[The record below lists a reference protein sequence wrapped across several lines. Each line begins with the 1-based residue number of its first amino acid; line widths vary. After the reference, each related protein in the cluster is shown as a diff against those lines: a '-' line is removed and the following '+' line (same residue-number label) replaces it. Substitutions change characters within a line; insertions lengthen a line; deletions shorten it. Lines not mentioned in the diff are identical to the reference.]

1 MIVGFGS
8 LEPVQHKVMRNSSK
22 LLAALQPA
30 PTLDT
35 TTYLR
40 DGERIVS
47 QFGPYFATSQ
57 RILVV
62 LKKAAGTDVDEL
74 PYAQLESIDEVSVP
88 NHRKMIMGSIL
99 AILGLIL
106 TFGWFLILPMIAVF
120 AGVILVFHGAVGQPA
135 YYQLRGRDMEREQ
148 LRRWQVRRYGAGS
161 FIATIRTITGLE
173 ADAPFPGR

>member
-1 MIVGFGS
+1 
-8 LEPVQHKVMRNSSK
+8 MRNSSK

-57 RILVV
+57 RVLVV
-62 LKKAAGTDVDEL
+62 LKKGAGTDVDEL
-74 PYAQLESIDEVSVP
+74 PYAQLETIDEVSVP
-88 NHRKMIMGSIL
+88 DHRKMIIGSVL
-99 AILGLIL
+99 AIVGLIL
-106 TFGWFLILPMIAVF
+106 TVGWFLILPLIAVF
-120 AGVILVFHGAVGQPA
+120 AGIILVFHGAVGRPA
-135 YYQLRGRDMEREQ
+135 YYQLRGRDMEKQQ
-148 LRRWQVRRYGAGS
+148 LRRWQIRRYGAGS